1 MTSPLR
7 DRLFDAVA
15 DEFAIDVPTAA
26 RPRLTTVGALTE
38 YVVRHHPPPGESLT
52 DAELREHVE
61 AVLGEVLARVCG
73 RGFAVHDAEA
83 ALPAS

>member
-1 MTSPLR
+1 MTTSLR

-15 DEFAIDVPTAA
+15 EEFGIAVPAAA
-26 RPRLTTVGALTE
+26 RADLATVGDLTD
-38 YVVRHHPPPGESLT
+38 YVVRHHPPPGESLS

-73 RGFAVHDAEA
+73 RGFAVHDAGA
-83 ALPAS
+83 PLPAG